1 MPSRVEPA
9 FWSLPDA
16 QSAGGC
22 FETMRAYGGTIFRL
36 EAHLQRLA
44 GSAQYLDV
52 RIPERAGQMA
62 LRLRHALAASGLREA
77 VVRIA
82 LIPRPVLWRR
92 GRGRPDS
99 LRLARA
105 SIVVQPVQPPA
116 PELYARG
123 ITVAIVP
130 TRRFPIGQI
139 DPQAK
144 FSARLG
150 SVLAVMEA
158 QLRGVDEA
166 IFTDGMGTVTESTA
180 SNLGMIRRGR
190 FLAPPCWQGL
200 LAGVTWQALVEVARH
215 LGMAYHEQP
224 VTRHE
229 LYNADEAFVTSTI
242 KEVLPVTT
250 IDGRR
255 IGDGRPGPSTTR
267 LHRAFRALVRRE
279 LGLAS

>member
-1 MPSRVEPA
+1 
-9 FWSLPDA
+9 
-16 QSAGGC
+16 
-22 FETMRAYGGTIFRL
+22 MRAYGGTIFRL
-36 EAHLQRLA
+36 SAHLERLY

-52 RIPERAGQMA
+52 RIPERPEQMA
-62 LRLRHALAASGLREA
+62 VKLHRALAASGLQEA
-77 VVRIA
+77 IVRIA
-82 LIPRPVLWRR
+82 LVPPPVTSPEAIRR
-92 GRGRPDS
+92 LGSRRLPLRGKATGGGMVPD
-99 LRLARA
+99 RRRVAA
-105 SIVVQPVQPPA
+105 AGIVVQPVQPPA
-116 PELYARG
+116 PELYERG

-150 SVLAVMEA
+150 SVLAVLEA

-166 IFTDGMGTVTESTA
+166 IFTDGMGYVTESTA
-180 SNLGMIRRGR
+180 SNLGMIRGGR

-200 LAGVTWQALVEVARH
+200 LAGVTWQALVEVAHR
-215 LGMAYHEQP
+215 LRIPYHEQP

-229 LYNADEAFVTSTI
+229 LYNADEVFVTSTI

-255 IGDGRPGPSTTR
+255 IGDGRPGPSTAR
-267 LHRAFRALVRRE
+267 LHRAFQALVRRE
-279 LGLAS
+279 LQGSS